1 MPQHSPSRWDAL
13 VDRFLQYL
21 KLERNHSSNTLE
33 AYSRDITRYTLF
45 LDDNQCGAP
54 EDVQHHHITQLL
66 NHLHE
71 FGMSGR
77 SITRNLSVIRM
88 FHKFL
93 VGEHEVHDDPSRE
106 IFFPKVFHG
115 IPTVLTL
122 PEVEAILRTCSGNGG
137 MDVRNRG
144 ILEVLYGT
152 GMRVSELTSLKTSDI
167 LWEDTAV
174 RVIGKRNK
182 QRLVPLGQ
190 YAETALRQWL
200 NGPRHRLIAR
210 KGLSDHVFLNQR
222 GAALS
227 RVAVWTLVKKA
238 ALQAGIVNKV
248 SPHSFR
254 HTFATHLLE
263 GGADLRAV
271 QEMLGHV
278 DIGTTQIYTRLDQ
291 AYLQE
296 VHRTFHPR
304 QQSRSR

>member
-1 MPQHSPSRWDAL
+1 MPHPFPSRWDAL

-21 KLERNHSSNTLE
+21 KLERNLSGNTLD

-45 LDDNQCGAP
+45 LDDSRCSAP
-54 EDVQHHHITQLL
+54 ASVRHHHITQLL
-66 NHLHE
+66 SHLHDL
-71 FGMSGR
+71 GMSGR
-77 SITRNLSVIRM
+77 SVTRNLSVIRM

-93 VGEHEVHDDPSRE
+93 VGEREVHEDPSRE
-106 IFFPKVFHG
+106 IFFPKAYSG

-122 PEVEAILRTCSGNGG
+122 PEVEAILQTCSGNGR
-137 MDVRNRG
+137 MDVRNRS
-144 ILEVLYGT
+144 ILELLYGT
-152 GMRVSELTSLKTSDI
+152 GMRVSELTALAVSDI
-167 LWEDTAV
+167 LWKEAAV
-174 RVIGKRNK
+174 RVIGKRKK

-190 YAETALRQWL
+190 YAETSLRLWL
-200 NGPRHRLIAR
+200 NGPRQRLIAR
-210 KGLSDHVFLNQR
+210 SGPAEHVFLNQR
-222 GAALS
+222 GTPLS
-227 RVAVWTLVKKA
+227 RVAVWTMVKKA
-238 ALQAGIVNKV
+238 ARQAGIGKTV
-248 SPHSFR
+248 SPQSFR

-304 QQSRSR
+304 QRAKT